1 MEKEEPEGVA
11 VVKGT
16 EGTSSHGLW
25 DGKVDEGSLQKP
37 SCSPRGKMGRGG
49 GKGEEEQA
57 AALVGRQGS
66 CPAGVIK
73 IKAWEAQAD
82 MISRTQMP
90 GWC

>member
-1 MEKEEPEGVA
+1 MRGPSKNPAAHPEGN
-11 VVKGT
+11 G
-16 EGTSSHGLW
+16 EG
-25 DGKVDEGSLQKP
+25 
-37 SCSPRGKMGRGG
+37 RRGG